1 MKVFYKTTVLFKI
14 MEKEISFDRLPES
27 VNYLIGKVESLEQ
40 AFLQMKSELKY
51 PNPIDGWMDVDGLI
65 DYLPDKPAKPT
76 VYGWV
81 SERKIPHHKGGK
93 KLRFLKSEIDAWLS
107 EGKRKSETELEAEAT
122 KYLTQKGGRT
132 KYDR

>member
-1 MKVFYKTTVLFKI
+1 
-14 MEKEISFDRLPES
+14 MEKEKEMSFDRLPEA

-40 AFLQMKSELKY
+40 TILQNLKQ
-51 PNPIDGWMDVDGLI
+51 PTPPIDGWMDIDGLI

-107 EGKRKSETELEAEAT
+107 EGKRNSETELEAEAA
-122 KYLTQKGGRT
+122 KYLTQKGRRA
-132 KYDR
+132 KYE